1 MNKGHKKKEDEIG
14 KAYVSKVLKG
24 VTFLSL
30 TDLKIYLVKMSLF

>member
-24 VTFLSL
+24 VTFF
-30 TDLKIYLVKMSLF
+30 VVN